1 MSCPIQLLILFIP
14 WKLLV
19 AMIHFFV
26 HRLDNGKNSPSEN
39 SGKLSKRYAGA
50 MFVVCRNVVNNT
62 RHCTATAAAN
72 KKIDPA
78 KVKAW
83 KQIKAS

>member
-1 MSCPIQLLILFIP
+1 M
-14 WKLLV
+14 V

-26 HRLDNGKNSPSEN
+26 HRLDKGKNSASEN
-39 SGKLSKRYAGA
+39 SEEFRKRYAGA
-50 MFVVCRNVVNNT
+50 IFVVCRNVVNNT

>member
-1 MSCPIQLLILFIP
+1 MSRPALDFIP

-19 AMIHFFV
+19 VAMIHFFV
-26 HRLDNGKNSPSEN
+26 QRLGNSPSEN
-39 SGKLSKRYAGA
+39 SGKFSENYAGA
-50 MFVVCRNVVNNT
+50 IFVFCRNVVNKT
-62 RHCTATAAAN
+62 RHCTAAGAAN